1 MPNIGS
7 GTGDSNSY
15 GLPVAFIYIFNLIV
29 GTGSLTMPKAFE
41 NSGYILSS
49 FLLVFLNLMSFVT
62 ATFMFESMSI
72 TNAIR
77 KYQKIEED
85 EENKK
90 KLGYANPIAEIDNN
104 DQNLNTSSTDVQNNS
119 QLNYSDDIINE
130 DRPLIEA
137 TTSTSIETNNTNRR
151 LILINNLDQD
161 ENDNNNDNY
170 SNQNTESGHPSDF
183 TESSRFGIKSL
194 QKRQSDKL
202 FLIRNKYE
210 MGEMAGMF
218 FSKLGQFF
226 FYIAMI
232 FYLYGDLAIYDAA
245 VPKSFR
251 DTTW

>member
-72 TNAIR
+72 TNAIK

-90 KLGYANPIAEIDNN
+90 KLGYANPIVSIENN

-119 QLNYSDDIINE
+119 QLNYSDEIINE
-130 DRPLIEA
+130 DRPLIA
-137 TTSTSIETNNTNRR
+137 SSTSTDTTTNNTNRR
-151 LILINNLDQD
+151 LILINNLDLFIS
-161 ENDNNNDNY
+161 Y
-170 SNQNTESGHPSDF
+170 SE
-183 TESSRFGIKSL
+183 E
-194 QKRQSDKL
+194 KR
-202 FLIRNKYE
+202 
-210 MGEMAGMF
+210 
-218 FSKLGQFF
+218 
-226 FYIAMI
+226 
-232 FYLYGDLAIYDAA
+232 
-245 VPKSFR
+245 
-251 DTTW
+251 